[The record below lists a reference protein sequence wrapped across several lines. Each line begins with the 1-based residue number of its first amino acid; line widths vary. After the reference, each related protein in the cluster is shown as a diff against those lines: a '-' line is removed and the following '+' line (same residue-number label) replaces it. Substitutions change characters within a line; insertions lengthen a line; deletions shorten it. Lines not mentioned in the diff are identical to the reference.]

1 MHINMNK
8 SMYEFTD
15 EMIETWMEK
24 SIIISYDEISIYNQ
38 LDAEK

>member
-8 SMYEFTD
+8 SIYEFTD
-15 EMIETWMEK
+15 EMIETK